1 MAIRPR
7 RIVTF
12 LFVVCLFNWACASF
26 RPSLDQKV
34 LFGGTR
40 IPTVEQSSEG
50 VSLSIEE
57 FASADKSKQA
67 FDSDVIAAGVLPLL
81 LRVDSKNDAVF
92 RIPSGSIKAYLN
104 GQLLETLTGETA
116 ARNAATRDYV
126 GKALGWSILSG
137 PFIILAWPG
146 TIVGSAI
153 HTRNVNS
160 RIINHFQILE
170 FKGAMVRANQPV
182 SGFVYFQVP
191 SEGKFLQTLA
201 ETKQLQNLKIE
212 VSLGAEQEAQNIDFT
227 VLLPSINVSASAK
240 N

>member
-1 MAIRPR
+1 MVA
-7 RIVTF
+7 F
-12 LFVVCLFNWACASF
+12 LFLVCFLNWACASF

-40 IPTVEQSSEG
+40 IPTVEQSSAG
-50 VSLSIEE
+50 VTLSIEE

-81 LRVDSKNDAVF
+81 FRVDSRNDAGF
-92 RIPSGSIKAYLN
+92 RIPSSSIKAYLN
-104 GQLLETLTGETA
+104 DQPLETLTGEAA
-116 ARNAATRDYV
+116 ARQAATRDYV
-126 GKALGWSILSG
+126 GKALGWSVLSG

-146 TIVGSAI
+146 TIVGSAV

-160 RIINHFQILE
+160 RIIHHFQVLE

-182 SGFVYFQVP
+182 SGFIYFQVP
-191 SEGKFLQTLA
+191 SDGKLLQTLA
-201 ETKQLQNLKIE
+201 ETKQLQNLKVE
-212 VSLGAEQEAQNIDFT
+212 VSLGAEQEAQNINFT
-227 VLLPSINVSASAK
+227 IPMPSINLSASAK